1 MMLREIQDAL
11 GGKSPTVHEEKNK
24 RFWKCPQPNCHGLA
38 CPTDFRCTMCNK
50 VIDLSDTSLKSSAKT
65 EPVIPSSNGTPSLKR
80 SRMANNNH
88 LVPLNIFSIG
98 RSGIFDG
105 RAEDCCISSTSI
117 SCKVKVE
124 GVWTSV
130 TIQYNNMEMLVFC
143 ETLQVI
149 FVKPSISFKT
159 QLSELLRIKEFILP
173 SVKWLI
179 LVFREPSASDLL
191 YVTVDDLEGLAN
203 RVRENGSCDINCS
216 AEKAREIL
224 SSCGLRLPRA
234 ESKRTNSTFRESQI
248 SNQVDQTQTK
258 SDKYPISNLESSSSQ
273 VDKHTNEGGLLTDVI
288 NTLTHSGIQLTNNS
302 SSLPQES
309 GNTIQGK
316 LTIGECNKECDD
328 LIILCEENT
337 GEWIQNARSSALTN
351 SGNPQ
356 TESSTN
362 PDDDSL
368 KFDYKPPGSTDSITI
383 TNNDIECLAPGAL
396 LNDAIIN
403 FYLKFLYFEKLTSFQ
418 KQATYLFNVFF
429 YSRLASGGYI
439 SSDVRSSTFS
449 TNLPKTSETTDET
462 IFAQHANVAK
472 WTRRVDLFSK
482 DYIII
487 PINECAHWFLGL
499 VCYPWMAG
507 MVSYTALYR
516 EEVYHLCQLTEKFT
530 NVDRINF
537 SGDDLNSLDIGEEVI
552 QRLPT
557 DTPGEAFDRWRRR
570 RLAWLRQ
577 RGVNAMPCV
586 LLFDSLP
593 CQSRV
598 GNLHVIRNYLQAE
611 WNTRRSAQ
619 DGVLRFDKDTI
630 RGFSP
635 RVPVQ
640 SNLVDCGIYLLH
652 YVEMFFKK
660 PVQSYTKDYFQ
671 HEMAGWFPEATV
683 SQKRAQI
690 RDLLVN
696 LRERTLREK
705 AKN

>member
-1 MMLREIQDAL
+1 MMLREVQDAL
-11 GGKSPTVHEEKNK
+11 RRKSPNIHEEKNK
-24 RFWKCPQPNCHGLA
+24 RFWKCPQPNCHGFA
-38 CPTDFRCTMCNK
+38 CPTDFRCTMCSK
-50 VIDLSDTSLKSSAKT
+50 IIDFSDTSHKSSTKT
-65 EPVIPSSNGTPSLKR
+65 DTITSSSNGTPSVKR
-80 SRMANNNH
+80 SKIINNTH

-105 RAEDCCISSTSI
+105 RAEDCCITSSSI

-130 TIQYNNMEMLVFC
+130 IIQSNNMEVLVFC
-143 ETLQVI
+143 ETLQVV
-149 FVKPSISFKT
+149 FVKPSSSFKS
-159 QLSELLRIKEFILP
+159 QLSESLKIKEFILP
-173 SVKWLI
+173 SIKWLI
-179 LVFREPSASDLL
+179 LVFRESSTSDLYL
-191 YVTVDDLEGLAN
+191 TVNDLEGLAN
-203 RVRENGSCDINCS
+203 KVRENGSCDMHCS

-234 ESKRTNSTFRESQI
+234 ESKRTHSTSCESQNC
-248 SNQVDQTQTK
+248 NQVDQAQFK
-258 SDKYPISNLESSSSQ
+258 SDSNSISNLESSSSQ
-273 VDKHTNEGGLLTDVI
+273 TGKHASEGGLLTNVI
-288 NTLTHSGIQLTNNS
+288 NTLTHSGVNLTSNS
-302 SSLPQES
+302 SSFLKES
-309 GNTIQGK
+309 EHTVKGK
-316 LTIGECNKECDD
+316 LIANDSEKECDD
-328 LIILCEENT
+328 LIILSEETT
-337 GEWIQNARSSALTN
+337 GEWIQNAKSSALANSSNPPTGSFTN
-351 SGNPQ
+351 SD
-356 TESSTN
+356 E
-362 PDDDSL
+362 DSL
-368 KFDYKPPGSTDSITI
+368 KFDYKPPGSTDSITL

-396 LNDAIIN
+396 LNDTIIN
-403 FYLKFLYFEKLTSFQ
+403 FYLKYLYFEQLTDFQ

-429 YSRLASGGYI
+429 YSRLASGGNL
-439 SSDVRSSTFS
+439 SGDTRGSTVS
-449 TNLPKTSETTDET
+449 PNLSKAIETTDEM
-462 IFAQHANVAK
+462 IYAQHANVAK

-530 NVDRINF
+530 DVDRIKF
-537 SGDDLNSLDIGEEVI
+537 SGDLDSLNIGEEVI

-557 DTPGEAFDRWRRR
+557 DAPGEAFDRWRRR
-570 RLAWLRQ
+570 RLSWLRQ

-598 GNLHVIRNYLQAE
+598 SNLHVIRNYLQVE
-611 WNTRRSAQ
+611 WNTRRSVQ

-690 RDLLVN
+690 HDLLVS
-696 LRERTLREK
+696 LRDRTLREK
-705 AKN
+705 TTNP

>member
-1 MMLREIQDAL
+1 
-11 GGKSPTVHEEKNK
+11 
-24 RFWKCPQPNCHGLA
+24 
-38 CPTDFRCTMCNK
+38 MCNK

-124 GVWTSV
+124 A
-130 TIQYNNMEMLVFC
+130 
-143 ETLQVI
+143 
-149 FVKPSISFKT
+149 
-159 QLSELLRIKEFILP
+159 

-530 NVDRINF
+530 NVDLINF

-577 RGVNAMPCV
+577 RGVNA
-586 LLFDSLP
+586 
-593 CQSRV
+593 
-598 GNLHVIRNYLQAE
+598 IYLQAE

>member
-1 MMLREIQDAL
+1 MVGLKMNNMQIANSALTRKRIEVDEARLNVFAATDQMLHRLQIMMLREIQDAL
-11 GGKSPTVHEEKNK
+11 
-24 RFWKCPQPNCHGLA
+24 PQPNCHGFA
-38 CPTDFRCTMCNK
+38 CPTDFRCTMCSK
-50 VIDLSDTSLKSSAKT
+50 VIDFSDTSLKSSTKT
-65 EPVIPSSNGTPSLKR
+65 EPVIPSSNGTPSVKR
-80 SRMANNNH
+80 SRMANNTH

-105 RAEDCCISSTSI
+105 RAEDCCISSSSI

-130 TIQYNNMEMLVFC
+130 TIQHNNMEMLVFC

-149 FVKPSISFKT
+149 FVKPSISFKS

-248 SNQVDQTQTK
+248 SNQVDQAQTK
-258 SDKYPISNLESSSSQ
+258 SDKNVISNLESSSSQ
-273 VDKHTNEGGLLTDVI
+273 VDKQTNEGGLLTNVI

-309 GNTIQGK
+309 ESTVQGK
-316 LTIGECNKECDD
+316 LTISECNKECDD
-328 LIILCEENT
+328 LIILSEENT
-337 GEWIQNARSSALTN
+337 GEWIQNARSSSLTN

-362 PDDDSL
+362 PDEDSM

-403 FYLKFLYFEKLTSFQ
+403 FYLKYLYFERLTSFQ

-439 SSDVRSSTFS
+439 SSDVRGSTIS
-449 TNLPKTSETTDET
+449 TNLPKSSEITDET

-472 WTRRVDLFSK
+472 WTRRVDLFR
-482 DYIII
+482 
-487 PINECAHWFLGL
+487 FLGL

-530 NVDRINF
+530 DVDRIHF

-557 DTPGEAFDRWRRR
+557 DTPVKTCSKLYE
-570 RLAWLRQ
+570 RLFPTRNGWLVPR
-577 RGVNAMPCV
+577 
-586 LLFDSLP
+586 SY
-593 CQSRV
+593 CQ
-598 GNLHVIRNYLQAE
+598 
-611 WNTRRSAQ
+611 
-619 DGVLRFDKDTI
+619 
-630 RGFSP
+630 
-635 RVPVQ
+635 
-640 SNLVDCGIYLLH
+640 
-652 YVEMFFKK
+652 
-660 PVQSYTKDYFQ
+660 
-671 HEMAGWFPEATV
+671 
-683 SQKRAQI
+683 
-690 RDLLVN
+690 
-696 LRERTLREK
+696 
-705 AKN
+705 

>member
-11 GGKSPTVHEEKNK
+11 NRKSPTVHEEKNK
-24 RFWKCPQPNCHGLA
+24 RFWKCPQPNCHGFA
-38 CPTDFRCTMCNK
+38 CPTDFRCTMCSK
-50 VIDLSDTSLKSSAKT
+50 VIDFSDTSLKSSTKT
-65 EPVIPSSNGTPSLKR
+65 EPVIPSSNGTPSVKR
-80 SRMANNNH
+80 SRMANNTH

-105 RAEDCCISSTSI
+105 RAEDCCISSSSI

-130 TIQYNNMEMLVFC
+130 TIQHNNMEMLVFC

-149 FVKPSISFKT
+149 FVKPSISFKS

-173 SVKWLI
+173 SIKWLI

-248 SNQVDQTQTK
+248 SNQVDQAQTK
-258 SDKYPISNLESSSSQ
+258 SDKNVISNLESSSSQ
-273 VDKHTNEGGLLTDVI
+273 VDKQTNEGGLLTNVI

-309 GNTIQGK
+309 ESTVQGK
-316 LTIGECNKECDD
+316 LTISECNKECDD
-328 LIILCEENT
+328 LIILSEENT
-337 GEWIQNARSSALTN
+337 GEWIQNARSSSLTN

-362 PDDDSL
+362 PDE
-368 KFDYKPPGSTDSITI
+368 DSI
-383 TNNDIECLAPGAL
+383 
-396 LNDAIIN
+396 
-403 FYLKFLYFEKLTSFQ
+403 
-418 KQATYLFNVFF
+418 
-429 YSRLASGGYI
+429 RLASGGYI
-439 SSDVRSSTFS
+439 SSDVRGSTIS
-449 TNLPKTSETTDET
+449 TNLPKSSEITDET

-530 NVDRINF
+530 DVDRIHF

-683 SQKRAQI
+683 SKKRAQI
-690 RDLLVN
+690 HDLLVN
-696 LRERTLREK
+696 LRERNLREK